1 MSKVN
6 AALQNL
12 PQATR
17 TRRATRA
24 FLPRAARNWLRSPSV
39 SARWAWDQCK
49 FFLGART
56 SVEMRPGWWLT
67 CHPAAYRCA
76 YFAQKNDPEQVA
88 EFDGFVRHASPGMIL
103 FDVGAHFGLFSL
115 AALHFGGPRAQA
127 VAVDPSPVASR
138 LMNTQARLNHSGDRL
153 QVIQASAADVSGWQ
167 NMVAVGVSA
176 SGYYVAPPQGHP
188 QSELSRTR
196 AVTLDGIVADLGIR
210 PTHIKI
216 DVEGDEAAVL
226 RGGKKTLSQTPG
238 PILFLEIHNEIVRGL
253 GENPDATL
261 KLLSDYGYET
271 FTSDDAPIDDDE
283 ILSRTLIRIIARKGK
298 TGEQASLLT

>member
-1 MSKVN
+1 
-6 AALQNL
+6 
-12 PQATR
+12 
-17 TRRATRA
+17 
-24 FLPRAARNWLRSPSV
+24 
-39 SARWAWDQCK
+39 
-49 FFLGART
+49 
-56 SVEMRPGWWLT
+56 MRPGWSLT

-76 YFAQKNDPEQVA
+76 YIAQKSDPEQVA

-103 FDVGAHFGLFSL
+103 FDIGAHFGLFSL
-115 AALHFGGPRAQA
+115 AALHFGGPTALA
-127 VAVDPSPVASR
+127 VAVDPSPVAIR

-153 QVIQASAADVSGWQ
+153 QVIQASAGDVSGWQ

-188 QSELSRTR
+188 ESELSRTR
-196 AVTLDGIVADLGIR
+196 AVTLDGIVADLEIR

-216 DVEGDEAAVL
+216 DVEGYEAAVL
-226 RGGKKTLSQTPG
+226 RGGKETLSQTPG

-271 FTSDDAPIDDDE
+271 FTSDDAPINDDE
-283 ILSRTLIRIIARKGK
+283 ILSRPLIRIIARKEYRPGLN
-298 TGEQASLLT
+298 EE